1 MRHPKHHA
9 LLTLLTLGLSLCSFA
24 GLAATKLTLVEVITS
39 PARTEML
46 QKMLTDYRARHPDVE
61 IEVVSLPWGQAFEKL
76 GTMIQSG
83 QYPDVVE
90 MPDTWQGLY
99 ASNGMLANL
108 EPRLKSWDNGA
119 KLTDK
124 TLLMARASGGTAT
137 MIPYGFYLRAM
148 FWNKK
153 LFRQAGACRRA

>member
-1 MRHPKHHA
+1 MRHPKRHV
-9 LLTLLTLGLSLCSFA
+9 LSLLALSVSLFSCASF
-24 GLAATKLTLVEVITS
+24 AATKLTLVEVITS

-46 QKMLTDYRARHPDVE
+46 QKMLTAYKTLDPDIE

-99 ASNGMLANL
+99 ASNGMLVDL
-108 EPRLKSWDNGA
+108 EPQLKQWRN
-119 KLTDK
+119 
-124 TLLMARASGGTAT
+124 TAD
-137 MIPYGFYLRAM
+137 
-148 FWNKK
+148 
-153 LFRQAGACRRA
+153 